1 MPKLSIIVPVY
12 KVEQYINKCIDSILN
27 QTFTD
32 FELILVDDGSP
43 DNCGKI
49 CDEYA
54 QKDKR
59 VRVIHKENGGVS
71 SARNLG
77 IDEVKGEYIGF
88 VDSDDFIDANM
99 YQEMLDFLEVND
111 LDIVCTDTYVVHGD
125 RKKFRPRY
133 LEDKIFENGTAITEN
148 LNGNLDNA
156 VWNKIYKKK
165 MIADIRFPLNRRF
178 EDVATVYK
186 WIFNARKVGYLSKP
200 HYYYRKL
207 DSSFIGTSFNPH
219 NRYEH
224 FVGYKERYEFS
235 KKNNLECINDCE
247 LLALEAALAALTVFY
262 ANDEVEISERFIN
275 VSKFID
281 EHSISVRKD
290 KMRSRNKFLIW
301 CNKHCNR
308 LHKIYA
314 KMSAVSK
321 QMRLCLK
328 FR

>member
-12 KVEQYINKCIDSILN
+12 KVEQYIHKCIDSILN

-54 QKDKR
+54 QKDER

-77 IDEVKGEYIGF
+77 IDEAQGEYIGF

-111 LDIVCTDTYVVHGD
+111 LDIVCTDTYIVHGD
-125 RKKFRPRY
+125 RKKFKPRY
-133 LEDKIFENGTAITEN
+133 PKNMVFENGTAINEN

-156 VWNKIYKKK
+156 VWNKIYKKE
-165 MIADIRFPLNRRF
+165 ILAGIRFPSNRRY
-178 EDVATVYK
+178 EDVATIYK

-207 DSSFIGTSFNPH
+207 DSSFIGTSFNSKS
-219 NRYEH
+219 RYEH
-224 FVGYKERYEFS
+224 FLAYLERYEFAKKHDFKVTEQCKTLAVKAALSFVTVESAINREVYTSEAKRVSEFLFNVGDIKGLDGKSKLLLWGFKNCNLINEVYGRISYLS
-235 KKNNLECINDCE
+235 KKL
-247 LLALEAALAALTVFY
+247 
-262 ANDEVEISERFIN
+262 R
-275 VSKFID
+275 
-281 EHSISVRKD
+281 
-290 KMRSRNKFLIW
+290 
-301 CNKHCNR
+301 
-308 LHKIYA
+308 
-314 KMSAVSK
+314 
-321 QMRLCLK
+321 
-328 FR
+328 